1 MTHSRFSHDAPG
13 PNLGGWEM
21 ALVGGILQVA
31 PLNDLRPHEPDER
44 CWCRPTWDEGDF
56 LVHNAL
62 DARERWERG
71 EVMPC

>member
-1 MTHSRFSHDAPG
+1 MV
-13 PNLGGWEM
+13 LI
-21 ALVGGILQVA
+21 GGILQVA

-44 CWCRPTWDEGDF
+44 CWCRPTRDEDDF

-62 DARERWERG
+62 DARELWERG